1 MVSRYDGL
9 PQAAP
14 ALTAGDTSLYII
26 LPAPPAAKTAI
37 VSGTANIT
45 LRGPGEDTDHT
56 FTPSSAIVGG
66 GSCIV
71 SGAIS
76 PARARNGSFAAW
88 FNSGSMTISW
98 R

>member
-71 SGAIS
+71 NGAIS

-88 FNSGSMTISW
+88 FNSGDMAISW

>member
-1 MVSRYDGL
+1 MVSQYDEL

-26 LPAPPAAKTAI
+26 LPAPPAARSAS
-37 VSGTANIT
+37 VSGTAGIT

-56 FTPSSAIVGG
+56 FVPSSASVGG

-71 SGAIS
+71 NGTIS
-76 PARARNGSFAAW
+76 PARERNGSFAAW
-88 FNSGSMTISW
+88 FNSGDMAISW